1 MYELNRCGVFITET
15 EDNIYISVGERNYK
29 LAYNEA
35 LNIRLRNALFD
46 IKSTGYSDDKSVLD
60 YFLKI
65 SAVQLPQKCMKKE
78 GKNLS
83 FNILNTQLKIRMKSL
98 IEKKNYNLKIAGDS
112 NLYCYITRKGIVFSK
127 SQSLNLFF
135 GNFDIIDTHL
145 EYVLEVIERCSG
157 DDLIKNIK
165 KEDVALISLDS
176 YENTIKVF
184 ESHNFDNFLT
194 SKYFSEIH
202 YDFQTYY
209 PMIIATYKN
218 IWGTQIKVIG
228 ITIEDCIQNIL
239 YTLSLNETYKSLI
252 NIDFKL
258 HPSLSDFEKQILA
271 FYFPALDVSII
282 ENEGVHMY
290 RIKQIDDK
298 LNFSFGQLFHYLIQR
313 KQDFEWKTT

>member
-15 EDNIYISVGERNYK
+15 DDNIYISVGDRNYK
-29 LAYNEA
+29 LVYNKE

-65 SAVQLPQKCMKKE
+65 SAVQSPQKCMKKE
-78 GKNLS
+78 GEKLS
-83 FNILNTQLKIRMKSL
+83 FNVLNTQLKIRMKSL
-98 IEKKNYNLKIAGDS
+98 IEKKNYNLQISGDS
-112 NLYCYITRKGIVFSK
+112 NLHCYITRKGIVFSK
-127 SQSLNLFF
+127 SQALNHFF

-145 EYVLEVIERCSG
+145 EYVLEVIEKCSG
-157 DDLIKNIK
+157 DNLIKNIK
-165 KEDVALISLDS
+165 KEDVAVISLDS

-184 ESHNFDNFLT
+184 ESHNVDNFLT
-194 SKYFSEIH
+194 SKLFSEIH
-202 YDFQTYY
+202 YDFLTYY

-218 IWGTQIKVIG
+218 ICDTQIKVID
-228 ITIEDCIQNIL
+228 ITVEDCIQNIL
-239 YTLSLNETYKSLI
+239 YTLSLNETYESFI

-258 HPSLSDFEKQILA
+258 HPSLSDFEKLILA

-290 RIKQIDDK
+290 RIKQIDDS

-313 KQDFEWKTT
+313 KQDFEWKKS